1 MEAKTIMITGASS
14 GLGKAL
20 AVEYAAPETTLLL
33 YGRNLERLQEVAT
46 ACVAKGAQ
54 ARIAVADVTDPIKMA
69 AQINDFDAFCKL
81 DLVIANAGISA
92 GTGGG
97 TENAEQVRRIFTTNV
112 NGVLNTV
119 LPIIPRMKAKGG
131 GQIAIVS
138 SIAGY
143 RGQPGAPAYAASK
156 AAVKSWGEGLRPDLA
171 PHGIRVNVIC
181 PGFVETPM
189 TSVNH
194 FKMPFIMKPEKAAK
208 IIRKGLEQNKARIS
222 FPWPMAGFMWLA
234 ALLPPAWTDG
244 ILAKAPKKD

>member
-46 ACVAKGAQ
+46 ACVARGAQ

-171 PHGIRVNVIC
+171 PHGIQVNVIC